1 MIMIT
6 ITFNNN
12 DNDTDNDNDTGV
24 IAIINIYNMQ
34 TSTYMQCS
42 VVHKNYLKCKMHSQ
56 FKKDKMTLIIFFH
69 TQTTNKC
76 SSFELY

>member
-6 ITFNNN
+6 ITFN
-12 DNDTDNDNDTGV
+12 DNDNDTGV

-42 VVHKNYLKCKMHSQ
+42 VVHKNYLKCKIHSQ